1 MSSPYRVFANAIVCV
16 CVFSLLSLTLTS
28 CSRAPLPIIQG
39 RVHGGQQPVS
49 GSTIQLWA
57 VADSGDPASSTPLL
71 TQSVT
76 TDATGSFTLT
86 GLYTCPS
93 PSTLVYIS
101 ATGGNPGL
109 GGSINNPAIAE
120 YAALGL
126 CTNLSTVTAIDISEI
141 TSVAL
146 AAAYASF
153 NSQPHGPSSTYSDM
167 VTAFNLAN
175 SLANNSTG
183 QAIGPYLPP
192 GNTVPVAKLDT
203 LANII
208 ASCINTAGG
217 TAGDGSPC
225 GILFD
230 NAGGA
235 ATTDTMSALIQIESN
250 TTQNVNNLF
259 NLASP
264 VGPFQPSLSS
274 APSDWSLALTPTP

>member
-1 MSSPYRVFANAIVCV
+1 
-16 CVFSLLSLTLTS
+16 
-28 CSRAPLPIIQG
+28 
-39 RVHGGQQPVS
+39 VHGGQQPVI

-71 TQSVT
+71 TQTVT
-76 TDATGSFTLT
+76 TDANGSFTLT

-93 PSTLVYIS
+93 PSTLIYIS

-109 GGSINNPAIAE
+109 GSSINNPAIAE
-120 YAALGL
+120 YAALGP
-126 CTNLSTVTAIDISEI
+126 CSNLSSATAIDMSEV
-141 TSVAL
+141 TTVAL

-153 NSQPHGPSSTYSDM
+153 TSHSHSPSSTYSDM

-175 SLANNSTG
+175 SLGDNSSG

-192 GNTVPVAKLDT
+192 GYTVPVARLNT

-225 GILFD
+225 GLLFD

-235 ATTDTMSALIQIESN
+235 ATTDTMTALIQIEAN
-250 TTQNVNNLF
+250 PTQNVVNLF

-264 VGPFQPSLSS
+264 VGPFQPALNS
-274 APSDWSLALTPTP
+274 APSDWSIALTPPAP